1 MKREECMK
9 LIKKNYL
16 IFCLILIA
24 AVTGIAV
31 GQGMLKGSY
40 IIKFVFAAGGLL
52 VVAIL
57 LFVCSRLLSGIM
69 QPLYKI
75 EQVLHDMAKG
85 DFTDAV
91 VPTNNTREM
100 KEIEHAFHELRNGL
114 KDMVGNINKGIIHLS
129 SMTENISAV
138 SNDLMNNTDTKINE
152 TREVLSSM
160 SEISQTITDLAA
172 DATGLSETVD
182 EISELVSYGQDTNKY
197 TLTSLNNISNV
208 VDDTAETINTL
219 GNRSGEI
226 ESIISVITDIASQ
239 TNLLA
244 LNAAIE
250 AARAGD
256 HGRGF
261 AVVASEVKK
270 LADKT
275 AKSTDEITRKIKLI
289 QGESRSSV
297 EKIGKSKKEVE
308 KTVKLM
314 TAITQCF
321 DSITST
327 TNRAVEAAKGMSKKI
342 DGGANVHGA
351 ENITDSFEET
361 RSEIN
366 KLKQTTSGIPD
377 IVEDLKRQMGWFQN
391 GTSE

>member
-1 MKREECMK
+1 M
-9 LIKKNYL
+9 KKNY
-16 IFCLILIA
+16 IFFCLILIA
-24 AVTGIAV
+24 TVTGIAV

-40 IIKFVFAAGGLL
+40 ILKFVFAAGGLL

-69 QPLYKI
+69 QPVDKI
-75 EQVLHDMAKG
+75 KHALHHMAKG
-85 DFTDAV
+85 DFTDVV
-91 VPTNNTREM
+91 VPTNNMREM

-114 KDMVGNINKGIIHLS
+114 TDMVANISKGIIHLS
-129 SMTENISAV
+129 SMTENISTV
-138 SNDLMNNTDTKINE
+138 SDDLMNNTDTKINE
-152 TREVLSSM
+152 TREVLSSISEM
-160 SEISQTITDLAA
+160 SQIVNDLAA
-172 DATGLSETVD
+172 DITGLSEIID
-182 EISELVSYGQDTNKY
+182 EISELVSYGKDTNRY
-197 TLTSLNNISNV
+197 TLNSLDNISNV
-208 VDDTAETINTL
+208 VKDTSETINNL
-219 GNRSGEI
+219 GSRSGEI

-275 AKSTDEITRKIKLI
+275 AKSTDEITHKIKLI
-289 QGESRSSV
+289 QTETQSSV
-297 EKIGKSKKEVE
+297 EKIGKSRKEVE
-308 KTVKLM
+308 KTAKLM

-327 TNRAVEAAKGMSKKI
+327 TNRAIEAARDMDAKL
-342 DGGANVHGA
+342 DGGAKVHVA

-361 RSEIN
+361 RNEIN
-366 KLKQTTSGIPD
+366 KLKQTTSGIPE
-377 IVEDLKRQMGWFQN
+377 IVEDLKRQVGWFQN